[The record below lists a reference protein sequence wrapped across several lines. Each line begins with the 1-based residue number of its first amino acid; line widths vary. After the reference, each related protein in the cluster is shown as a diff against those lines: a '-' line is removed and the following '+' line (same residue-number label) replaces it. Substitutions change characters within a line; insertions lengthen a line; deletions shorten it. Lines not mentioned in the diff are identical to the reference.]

1 MIPLFASTLSES
13 EQCPSWAHFRH
24 YNTSMVFIVALCA
37 NRWALWGWNGL
48 EIIRDLSWDIG
59 YKGIKHVAWFL
70 EEMILIDLVGDY
82 IKDLFD
88 KHAGNEIVNML
99 NMGKSGC
106 SVNMFKKITIVRSG
120 KGLRE

>member
-1 MIPLFASTLSES
+1 M
-13 EQCPSWAHFRH
+13 
-24 YNTSMVFIVALCA
+24 
-37 NRWALWGWNGL
+37 